1 MRTALLSIWRNDG
14 ARQLEARAAALLAKT
29 GPDLGWL
36 WVVGDSADD
45 TEVRLR
51 ALAVPWPVRVL
62 RADSGITSDEPAA
75 RLARMSYAGDGGLAV
90 LAKLVGPDAPE
101 RVVMHESDLESPVD
115 VVAQLDGDAL
125 TAVAGWPTLTLPT
138 GTVFYDLWAYV
149 ADGTHFTPDPP
160 YHARYRP
167 DARFPVDS
175 AGSVLSF
182 PAWVLRDGA
191 REGGYGL
198 RGLCQAM
205 RQRGVG
211 VLVDPRV
218 PIIQPATLWAPQVGA
233 EVPAWT

>member
-14 ARQLEARAAALLAKT
+14 ARDLEARAAALLAKT
-29 GPDLGWL
+29 GSDLGWL
-36 WVVGDSADD
+36 WVVGDSDDD
-45 TEVRLR
+45 TEERLR
-51 ALAVPWPVRVL
+51 ALAAPWPARVL
-62 RADSGITSDEPAA
+62 RADSGIVSDDPTSRLRRMSHAGDAGLDVLA
-75 RLARMSYAGDGGLAV
+75 RLGG
-90 LAKLVGPDAPE
+90 GFE
-101 RVVMHESDLESPVD
+101 RVVMHESDLVSPGN
-115 VVAQLDGDAL
+115 VVAQLEGDAL
-125 TAVAGWPTLTLPT
+125 TAVAGWPTLTLPE
-138 GTVFYDLWAYV
+138 GTVFYDTWAYW
-149 ADGTHFTPDPP
+149 ADGVPFNGAPP
-160 YHARYRP
+160 YHPRYRS

-218 PIIQPATLWAPQVGA
+218 LIVQPATLWETRIGA